1 MEDEII
7 DVESV
12 EVLDEPVSD
21 FTSSESVAPLKTKQ
35 ERDFE
40 TKKFNALKK
49 LIKQKRKYYKS
60 NLFQVRK
67 LETN

>member
-21 FTSSESVAPLKTKQ
+21 FTLSESAPLKTKQ

-40 TKKFNALKK
+40 AKKLNALKK
-49 LIKQKRKYYKS
+49 MIKQKRKYYKS